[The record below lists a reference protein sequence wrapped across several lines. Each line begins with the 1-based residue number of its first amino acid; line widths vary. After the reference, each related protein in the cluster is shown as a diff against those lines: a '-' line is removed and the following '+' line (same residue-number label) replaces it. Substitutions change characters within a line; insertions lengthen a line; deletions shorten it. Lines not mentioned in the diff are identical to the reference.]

1 MSLQVQTLPMQEDDS
16 ADNIQVFPIREING
30 VVQFTNGT
38 GSAINDRT
46 FIIDSTGKFSGVVMG
61 GPVANGAVGELL
73 VQEGV
78 RIQAD
83 DLVTSEDTFATLG
96 QNVYYKSSTGEFS
109 DTWTAGYY
117 LVGILT
123 TVKDA
128 AGVIEFEKFRYCVLQ
143 ATAGTVPPAPGEI
156 GWISYSV
163 AADATTALSNDFGA
177 NFTILDAFV
186 ASDATNASATIQ
198 LLDSSDNAITDA
210 IAATPVTTITRVG
223 TIDGASNGYNV
234 IADGVVKFLA
244 NGAADRGTV
253 WMLVKGDA

>member
-16 ADNIQVFPIREING
+16 ADNIGVFPIRELNG

-46 FIIDSTGKFSGVVMG
+46 FVIDSTGKFSGVVMG
-61 GPVANGAVGELL
+61 GPVANGAVGEML

-83 DLVTSEDTFATLG
+83 DLVAAENTFATLG
-96 QNVYYKSSTGEFS
+96 QPVYFKSSTGEFS

-128 AGVIEFEKFRYCVLQ
+128 AGVIEFEKFRYSVLQ
-143 ATAGTVPPAPGEI
+143 VTPGSVPPAPGEV
-156 GWISYSV
+156 GWIKYSV
-163 AADATTALSNDFGA
+163 AADATTALSNDFGS

-186 ASDATNASATIQ
+186 ISDASNAAATIQ
-198 LLDSSDNAITDA
+198 LLDSSDNAISDA
-210 IAATPVTTITRVG
+210 MIAAVATTIVHAA
-223 TIDGASNGYNV
+223 TIDGATNGYNV
-234 IADGVVKFLA
+234 IADGIVKFKA

-253 WMLVKGDA
+253 WMLVQGDA